1 MSDLYFQDKDRFLVN
16 RSGVSGYMEA
26 KTIKDIVNPVGTITQ
41 PKIIKPT
48 EDQGF
53 PVNSSSI
60 IEVIGD
66 RTSTTITLKLL
77 DLQDLDLLGNEG
89 DPIPNAAVTSTSSY
103 TPITTSINS
112 VVSTGGNRYD
122 VKFAT
127 INYDFSLF
135 EVGEDLFLPGLPG
148 TTYKLVGITPLEGIF
163 TIESATDFT
172 TNIGNKL
179 ESQRSI
185 VATGEVVKYYTHDPL
200 EFDYRCDLVNVTG
213 TWLPSPY
220 NNRRQMMTFDTIFP
234 KGGQYVDIN
243 SARFEAEAFECLDS
257 DVLQLT
263 QVLWR
268 LNGTEFDVP
277 VVNKNGPQYWDVPSS
292 EMDEGQINT
301 VTVVY
306 KAGQN
311 SSLDINNP
319 NTVNFIPKTIISRND
334 ALLNTVEDLST
345 QVTELGL

>member
-1 MSDLYFQDKDRFLVN
+1 MS
-16 RSGVSGYMEA
+16 
-26 KTIKDIVNPVGTITQ
+26 TPIGTVTQ

-60 IEVIGD
+60 EEAIGD

-77 DLQDLDLLGNEG
+77 NLQDLNLLGNEG
-89 DPIPNAAVTSTSSY
+89 APIPNALVTSTKPY

-112 VVSTGGNRYD
+112 VLFVGNSRYE

-148 TTYKLVGITPLEGIF
+148 TTYKLVNVDLFEGIF
-163 TIESATDFT
+163 TIQSSTDFT
-172 TNIGNKL
+172 VNVGNKL

-185 VATGEVVKYYTHDPL
+185 IASGELIRYYTHDPL
-200 EFDYRCDLVNVTG
+200 DFDYRCDLVNVTG
-213 TWLPSPY
+213 TWLASPY
-220 NNRRQMMTFDTIFP
+220 NNRRQVMTFDTVYP
-234 KGGQYVDIN
+234 KGGQYVDFN
-243 SARFEAEAFECLDS
+243 SARFEAEPFECLDS

-268 LNGTEFDVP
+268 LNGEEFDVP

-292 EMDEGQINT
+292 AMDEGQINT

-319 NTVNFIPKTIISRND
+319 NTVNFIPKTIISK
-334 ALLNTVEDLST
+334 LGSTVRFMDTVQDLTT